1 MLLTMQLLEFQAK
14 ELLSRYDI
22 ASPRGRVGD
31 NPEEAARIAR
41 RLGFSNFA
49 VKAQVRENKRRAA
62 GGVRFAASPEGVRAT
77 AALML
82 GQPLAVS
89 GGSRG
94 ELVKWVLVEEAVQ
107 PSAELYVAIAL
118 QRERGRLAALV
129 SKAGG
134 EDIEERAAA
143 DPDLVRSADIRIE
156 GREVEAD
163 FAALAGGLGLEPGLS
178 AELAR
183 IVQRLA
189 RAAVELDATLI
200 EINPLAVMPD
210 GRLVALDAKVAIDDN
225 ALVRHPALA
234 ALRAVTEIEE
244 GDPETLAAD
253 RHHLNYQRMDGD
265 IGLVANGAG
274 LALATFDMIVEAGG
288 RPANFMDI
296 RTTSSSL
303 DVAYGMELI
312 LANPNVR
319 AVLVN
324 VHGGGMQRCDTIA
337 EGVGIA
343 VHRNSRALPI
353 VVRLAGNNAE
363 FARVRLEA
371 SGVAFEDAADIEDA
385 VRRVVA
391 AAARA

>member
-1 MLLTMQLLEFQAK
+1 MQLLEFQAK
-14 ELLSRYDI
+14 ELLSRYDV
-22 ASPRGRVGD
+22 ASPRGRVAD

-49 VKAQVRENKRRAA
+49 VKAQVRAGKRRAA

-82 GQPLAVS
+82 GVPLNPA
-89 GGSRG
+89 GAETRG

-107 PSAELYVAIAL
+107 PAAEIYTAIAL
-118 QRERGRLAALV
+118 QRERGTLSALV

-134 EDIEERAAA
+134 EDIEERASAH
-143 DPDLVRSADIRIE
+143 PDLVRRADIRIE
-156 GREVEAD
+156 GREAQAD
-163 FAALAGGLGLEPGLS
+163 FASLVDSLGLDPLLS
-178 AELAR
+178 AGLTELVR
-183 IVQRLA
+183 RLA
-189 RAAVELDATLI
+189 KAAVELDATLI

-296 RTTSSSL
+296 RTTANSL

-371 SGVAFEDAADIEDA
+371 SGVAFEDAASIDEA
-385 VRRVVA
+385 VQRAVA
-391 AAARA
+391 AIRRA